1 MWSRAF
7 LQEMLAKKQMEKKL
21 NKLFVDSR
29 AWEHMEKNIKKT
41 MKKESVTFTNVENIK
56 HLVGTEDHIVY
67 T

>member
-1 MWSRAF
+1 MGIYGKS
-7 LQEMLAKKQMEKKL
+7 
-21 NKLFVDSR
+21 D
-29 AWEHMEKNIKKT
+29 KKT